1 MTQEKLNLYI
11 RLVRLDKPIGILLLL
26 WPTLWG
32 LWLAAG
38 GVPPMKELFI
48 FVMGTILMRSAG
60 CAINDYADREFDKHV
75 ARTADR
81 PLTSGQ
87 ISGKE
92 AVTVAV
98 ILALTAGGLALMLNA
113 LSIKLAVVAAILAGS
128 YPFFKRFF
136 AMPQAYLGI
145 AFGFGIPM
153 AFAALQNEIP
163 PLAWWLLVA
172 NVFWT
177 IAYDTEYA
185 MVDKEDDLKIGIK
198 TSAITFGAYDVIAVM
213 ICYAAFI
220 GMMAVVGLALNL
232 NWFYFIGLAVASVIA
247 VYHYSLIK
255 NRDRAHCFKAFLH
268 NTWMGAAIFV
278 GTALAFASSF

>member
-1 MTQEKLNLYI
+1 
-11 RLVRLDKPIGILLLL
+11 
-26 WPTLWG
+26 
-32 LWLAAG
+32 
-38 GVPPMKELFI
+38 
-48 FVMGTILMRSAG
+48 MRSAG

-87 ISGKE
+87 VSGKE
-92 AVTVAV
+92 AVAVAV
-98 ILALTAGGLALMLNA
+98 ILALIAGGLALMLNA
-113 LSIKLAVVAAILAGS
+113 LAMKLAVVAAILAGS

-232 NWFYFIGLAVASVIA
+232 NWFYFIGLAVASMIA

-255 NRDRAHCFKAFLH
+255 NRERAHCFKAFLH

-278 GTALAFASSF
+278 GTALAFSSSF

>member
-87 ISGKE
+87 VSGKE
-92 AVTVAV
+92 AVAVAV

-136 AMPQAYLGI
+136 AIPQAYLGI

-213 ICYAAFI
+213 VCYAAFI

-232 NWFYFIGLAVASVIA
+232 SWVYFIGLTVASVIA

-255 NRDRAHCFKAFLH
+255 NRERAHCFKAFLH

-278 GTALAFASSF
+278 GTALAFSSSF